1 MVELKLPGGVSAVSG
16 VERKKII
23 IKNKINKCNTK
34 SNIRCN
40 NVTNSQNHNKRNYR
54 VNFRLIQR
62 GGYVNDETNRVIPA
76 GTLTCQQDVLF
87 TPERD
92 C

>member
-1 MVELKLPGGVSAVSG
+1 MVELKLPGGG
-16 VERKKII
+16 QRCIGRGKKENHD
-23 IKNKINKCNTK
+23 KNKINKCKTK
-34 SNIRCN
+34 SNIRGN

-62 GGYVNDETNRVIPA
+62 GGYVNDETNRVIPT

-87 TPERD
+87 MPE
-92 C
+92 